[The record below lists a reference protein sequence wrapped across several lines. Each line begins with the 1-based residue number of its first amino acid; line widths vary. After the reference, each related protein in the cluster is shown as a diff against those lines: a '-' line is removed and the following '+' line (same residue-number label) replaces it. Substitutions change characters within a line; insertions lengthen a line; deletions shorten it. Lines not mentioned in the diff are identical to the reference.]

1 MYHLLPIRGL
11 YPTYH
16 LLRKLRN
23 SNDLSRISFA
33 RRSFITCPCPSFPD
47 DFVQLPA
54 EQPLITSLYGWLKSP
69 YKILSG
75 RHFIFYINRKS
86 FPDSGSFFGHLTQL
100 KSTGLVSGDSPC
112 LDPRYPN
119 MVVSIFTPSHVFG
132 GKMAG
137 FSQGGSKWRLVKM
150 DIHAVLGCP
159 VWS

>member
-69 YKILSG
+69 IKSG

-86 FPDSGSFFGHLTQL
+86 FQDPF
-100 KSTGLVSGDSPC
+100 LVTWLSWSQQVWSPGTHPAWIQDIQIWWY
-112 LDPRYPN
+112 LYL
-119 MVVSIFTPSHVFG
+119 PSHVFG